1 MADQN
6 LKNKLIHSD
15 DLARIFMDNLET
27 KCFGCCMGLI
37 KWSVCDTL
45 LEKSHDKPLFHC
57 ICLYH
62 FTGSTHVLGQMTNFY
77 QIYDALFLPS
87 LYGQMTQYNALSHR
101 SHMHTIRLHYYLPK
115 FLHKYR
121 KVFGGKKISYN
132 LVLIIWGPI
141 LLVVFL

>member
-1 MADQN
+1 
-6 LKNKLIHSD
+6 
-15 DLARIFMDNLET
+15 MDNLET

-45 LEKSHDKPLFHC
+45 LEKSRDKPLFHC

-87 LYGQMTQYNALSHR
+87 LYG
-101 SHMHTIRLHYYLPK
+101 
-115 FLHKYR
+115 
-121 KVFGGKKISYN
+121 
-132 LVLIIWGPI
+132 
-141 LLVVFL
+141 